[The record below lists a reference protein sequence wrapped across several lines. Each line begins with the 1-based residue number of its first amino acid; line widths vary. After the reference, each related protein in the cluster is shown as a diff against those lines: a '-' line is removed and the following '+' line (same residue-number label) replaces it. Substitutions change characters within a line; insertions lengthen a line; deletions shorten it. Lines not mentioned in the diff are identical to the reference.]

1 MQNLCNNLNRLS
13 KYFLLTFLFI
23 TSLHSS
29 NILKDINASSLYKNT
44 YWSKLLHYRDGTS
57 EIDSHNFFVSAYGK
71 TDLKKELSETINS
84 LLSGKNNILC
94 RFPLRV
100 KWLKQ
105 NIKDLDKQIIN
116 YECKDLDIF
125 IEATNAKFVTLVFP
139 TAHINS
145 PASMYGHTFLRLA
158 EDNNTP
164 LISNAVNYAAKTEET
179 NGLLFA
185 YEGIFGGYEG
195 RYSILPY
202 YKKIKEYNNL
212 EQRDVWEYDLDLNQD
227 EIDKVVLHTYEL
239 KDSYSDYYFFKEN
252 CSYNVLW
259 LLEIARP
266 KLELVNNFDYKTIP
280 LDTIKLLKPYKIIKD
295 SKFRASKMLKMKYIL
310 NEKIKNKE
318 YLFEYVSND
327 IALDTKLSK
336 EDKVSYLDF
345 KIGYLQYLRSK
356 NKINK
361 KEYLNKYIK
370 LLKKR
375 SSFHQVSSF
384 DIKKPF
390 DPIYSHDSAR
400 VSLFF
405 DKKDNIEL
413 GYKPAYNDIYDISSG
428 YLQGAY
434 IDFFDFNLKK
444 DKDEVFLDSF
454 NLLNI
459 KSYAKRDMFFKPLS
473 WGINLGYKK
482 FLTKEYINI
491 SPEIGFTFGNS
502 KEFLYLMA
510 STKFLYKD
518 NESLYSYGT
527 NIGLISNRFNNVKL
541 GLKYS
546 YDKYNKNIKND
557 KKELFLTYKIKNNL
571 SLNIKAIQ
579 NNLYETKKENIKV
592 GVFFYF

>member
-1 MQNLCNNLNRLS
+1 MQNLCNNLNRIS

-23 TSLHSS
+23 TSLYSS
-29 NILKDINASSLYKNT
+29 PVLNKINTSSLYKNT
-44 YWSKLLHYRDGTS
+44 YWSKILHYRDGIS
-57 EIDSHNFFVSAYGK
+57 EIDSRNFFVSSDGK
-71 TDLKKELSETINS
+71 TDLKKELSETIDS
-84 LLSGKNNILC
+84 LLSGKNNVLC

-100 KWLKQ
+100 KWLKK
-105 NIKDLDKQIIN
+105 NIKDLETKIVN

-125 IEATNAKFVTLVFP
+125 IEATNTKFVTLVFP
-139 TAHINS
+139 NAHINS

-158 EDNNTP
+158 EDNDTP
-164 LISNAVNYAAKTEET
+164 LISNAVNYAAKTDES
-179 NGLLFA
+179 NGLVFT
-185 YEGIFGGYEG
+185 YKGIFGGYEG

-212 EQRDVWEYDLDLNQD
+212 EQRDVWEYDLDFTPD
-227 EIDKVVLHTYEL
+227 EINNIVLHTYEL
-239 KDSYSDYYFFKEN
+239 KDSYSDYFFFKEN

-266 KLELVNNFDYKTIP
+266 KLELVNKFDYKTIP
-280 LDTIKLLKPYKIIKD
+280 LDTIKLLKPYNIIKA

-318 YLFEYVSND
+318 YLFEYVNND
-327 IALDTKLSK
+327 IALNTELTQ
-336 EDKVSYLDF
+336 EDKISYLDL
-345 KIGYLQYLRSK
+345 KIGYIQYLRSK

-370 LLKKR
+370 LLKER
-375 SSFHQVSSF
+375 SNFHQKSSF

-390 DPIYSHDSAR
+390 DPIYSHDSAK

-405 DKKDNIEL
+405 DKKDNFEL

-444 DKDEVFLDSF
+444 EKDEIYLNRFTF
-454 NLLNI
+454 LNI
-459 KSYAKRDMFFKPLS
+459 KSYAPRDILFKPLS

-482 FLTKEYINI
+482 FLNKDYINI

-502 KEFLYLMA
+502 KDFFYLMA
-510 STKFLYKD
+510 SSKLLYKD
-518 NESLYSYGT
+518 KESLYSYRT
-527 NIGLISNRFNNVKL
+527 NIGLITNRFNNVKL

-546 YDKYNKNIKND
+546 YDKYNKSIKND
-557 KKELFLTYKIKNNL
+557 VRELFLTYKIKDNL

-579 NNLYETKKENIKV
+579 NNLYEAKKENIKL
-592 GVFFYF
+592 GLFYYF